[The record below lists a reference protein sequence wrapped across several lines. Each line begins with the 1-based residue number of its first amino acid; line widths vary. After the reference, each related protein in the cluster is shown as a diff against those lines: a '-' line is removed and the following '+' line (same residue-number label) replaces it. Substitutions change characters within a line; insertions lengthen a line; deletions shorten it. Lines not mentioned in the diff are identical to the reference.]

1 MTEASPNLGAILRH
15 AREERGVD
23 IGRVERDT
31 RIRSRYLAAL
41 ERGDYRELPGP
52 VYTRG
57 FLRNYAGYL
66 GLDAEQLLDLYRVE
80 NADGVVEP
88 APEPM
93 PRPMPAPQRALVI
106 TPGAL
111 LAAILTALVVLFV
124 GWLGYQFATFART
137 PELVITDPAGDLPAY
152 AGREYVIRGQ
162 TVPNARVRV
171 DGLTQNPTVTADA
184 DGGFTIE
191 VGLLPGSNL
200 ISLVAYDPVTGR
212 DSDAETRTIVVA
224 GSPSPS
230 PLVDLSVTAPEAGA
244 SVTSPMP
251 LAGSAPGGSS
261 VTVTT
266 ALVAP
271 PALSFRVLNLA
282 GQEVRIEPGPPA
294 VAPPVELTV
303 GPDGSFAGEL
313 ALPAGTWELSFAAGA
328 RGEPASQT
336 RRVTVQPGAGL
347 FGRLEVTGSVSY
359 LELEEDGVPKA
370 DISGRNLEAGTT
382 VDLRARR
389 SIRIRAGNAAA
400 VGLSMNG
407 VTIGAMGQPGAVVE
421 WRIERI
427 G

>member
-1 MTEASPNLGAILRH
+1 VTEASSNLGAILRD
-15 AREERGVD
+15 AREQRGVD

-66 GLDAEQLLDLYRVE
+66 GLDPEQLLDLYRIE

-88 APEPM
+88 APEPI
-93 PRPMPAPQRALVI
+93 PRPMPAPQRSLVI

-111 LAAILTALVVLFV
+111 LAAVLTTLVVLFV
-124 GWLGYQFATFART
+124 GWLGYQFATFAQT
-137 PELVITDPAGDLPAY
+137 PELVINDPAGDLPAY

-162 TVPNARVRV
+162 TEPNARVRV

-184 DGGFTIE
+184 DGDFVIE

-200 ISLVAYDPVTGR
+200 ITLVAYDPVTGR

-230 PLVDLSVTAPEAGA
+230 GVDDGVTVASPQAGA
-244 SVTSPMP
+244 VVTSPVP
-251 LAGSAPGGSS
+251 LAGSASRGSS
-261 VTVTT
+261 VAVTT

-271 PALSFRVLNLA
+271 APLTFRVLNLA
-282 GQEVRIEPGPPA
+282 GQEVQIEPEPPPIPA
-294 VAPPVELTV
+294 PVELAV
-303 GPDGSFAGEL
+303 GRDGSFAGEL
-313 ALPAGTWELSFAAGA
+313 VLPAGTWELTFAGA
-328 RGEPASQT
+328 DGEPAKT

-347 FGRLEVTGSVSY
+347 AGRLEVTGGVSY
-359 LELEEDGVPKA
+359 LEIEEDGVPKA
-370 DISGRNLEAGTT
+370 EVSGGIAAAGTV

-400 VGLSMNG
+400 VGLSLNG
-407 VTIGAMGQPGAVVE
+407 VMIGAMGQPGAVVE